1 MTQRD
6 WDDPPETEITLG
18 LLIFVTMVIIFAVL
32 I

>member
-1 MTQRD
+1 MTQKD
-6 WDDPPETEITLG
+6 WDDPETEITLG